1 MSHRLLLVEDDPRIR
16 ELVAGYLESKGFHV
30 ESVADG
36 TTAVDRIRDLQPDLV
51 ILDWMLPG
59 EDGLSVCRRARE
71 HYRGPILM
79 LTARNDEID
88 EIVALEVGVDDYLA
102 KPVRPRLLLARVTA
116 LLRRVTIDVADGEQR
131 LVLGELVVDA
141 SQRTVVVAG
150 VEVILTTAE
159 FELVWYLASH
169 AGSPRTRDDLFQE
182 LRGIEYDGL
191 DRSMDMRV
199 SQVRKR
205 LSEADPQTRD
215 WIKTVRGVGYQMVR
229 A

>member
-1 MSHRLLLVEDDPRIR
+1 MSQRLLLVEDDPRIR
-16 ELVAGYLESKGFHV
+16 ELVSGYLVSKGFEV
-30 ESVADG
+30 DVVADG
-36 TTAVDRIRDLQPDLV
+36 TSAVERICEAPPELV

-79 LTARNDEID
+79 LTARTDEID
-88 EIVALEVGVDDYLA
+88 EIVALEVGVDDYLS

-116 LLRRVTIDVADGEQR
+116 LLRRVTIEPGAAQKIE
-131 LVLGELVVDA
+131 LGDLIVDA
-141 SQRTVVVAG
+141 AQRTVTVVG
-150 VEVILTTAE
+150 VDVVLTTAE
-159 FELVWYLASH
+159 FELLWYLASH
-169 AGSPRTRDDLFQE
+169 AGSPLTRDDLFRE

-205 LSEADPQTRD
+205 LSEADPHARD

-229 A
+229 G